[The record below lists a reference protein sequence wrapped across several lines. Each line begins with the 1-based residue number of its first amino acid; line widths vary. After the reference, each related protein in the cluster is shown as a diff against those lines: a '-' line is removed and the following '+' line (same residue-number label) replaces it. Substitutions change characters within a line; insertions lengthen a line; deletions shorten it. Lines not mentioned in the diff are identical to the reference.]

1 MTAEMREI
9 KAPSKSRLKQKRPIN
24 SIVVYKDW
32 IYCAS
37 DMVEGSNFKV
47 CIKNHRAGPFFFWYV
62 SSYSSFDWRNNSGV
76 EKTKRITSFN
86 RNGETDKCAGTGS
99 CGGLHVPELQL
110 ITN

>member
-1 MTAEMREI
+1 MYAKLNSFQELDIVTAEMREI

-47 CIKNHRAGPFFFWYV
+47 CIKNHRAGLFFFLV
-62 SSYSSFDWRNNSGV
+62 C
-76 EKTKRITSFN
+76 I
-86 RNGETDKCAGTGS
+86 
-99 CGGLHVPELQL
+99 
-110 ITN
+110 II